1 MIQNLNCYV
10 TAQNKEIK
18 SETHYTSPS
27 GDKIQEKSFVKD
39 LGVFMSND
47 CLFKDQ
53 IDLTI
58 EKAKNLI
65 SWILRTFI
73 SRSKHTMITLYKSLV
88 IPILEYC
95 SVLWSPNAVGLIQ
108 RLEEIQKSYLKQI
121 KGAPQNYWETLK
133 YFKIYSLQ
141 RRRERY
147 RIIYTWKILENLVP
161 NVNGCFKCKD
171 HPRLGRMCLS
181 KYAGPYNSRL
191 RDSTLTIQGAKLF
204 NAMPKNIRNLKNIP
218 VDKFKNA
225 LDKHLQTIPDEP
237 QIRGYTGC
245 RRV

>member
-1 MIQNLNCYV
+1 MIQNLNCHV
-10 TAQNKEIK
+10 KEIK
-18 SETHYTSPS
+18 SETHYTSPL

-39 LGVFMSND
+39 LGVLMSND

-53 IDLTI
+53 IDSTI

-95 SVLWSPNAVGLIQ
+95 LVLWSPNAAGLIQ

-141 RRRERY
+141 RRRECY
-147 RIIYTWKILENLVP
+147 RIIYTWKRTSYQTSMPASNT
-161 NVNGCFKCKD
+161 K
-171 HPRLGRMCLS
+171 
-181 KYAGPYNSRL
+181 
-191 RDSTLTIQGAKLF
+191 TIH
-204 NAMPKNIRNLKNIP
+204 
-218 VDKFKNA
+218 D
-225 LDKHLQTIPDEP
+225 
-237 QIRGYTGC
+237 
-245 RRV
+245 